1 MTNISPICFLIAN
14 LITPRGIVVTLGHRD
29 ALQSWRHRDAD
40 TIENSTQG
48 AGLVL
53 TSTHCTAGEGW
64 SVPQADTA
72 RLKQSGMGGR

>member
-1 MTNISPICFLIAN
+1 MLDWPSDAATLSP
-14 LITPRGIVVTLGHRD
+14 PRGIVVTLGHRD

-40 TIENSTQG
+40 TIENPTEG

-64 SVPQADTA
+64 SVPQAGTA
-72 RLKQSGMGGR
+72 RLKPRGMGGS